1 MNIKSYTAALV
12 RKARSNFYYAFVF
25 LPRAKRDAIFATYA
39 FSRYTD
45 DLVDDAASRESAARN
60 LSDWRAETHACFD
73 GRPRHPIT
81 TNLYK
86 SLKHFKVPQ
95 EHFLKLIDG
104 VEMDLVKN
112 RYQTFGDLYEY
123 CYRVA
128 SIVGLICIEIF
139 GYTRRSSR
147 DYAVNLG
154 IAFQLT
160 NILRDIKTDAL
171 RDRIYLPQEDL
182 RRFNY
187 PEKDLFAG
195 ISTSGFRNLMQFQ
208 CGRAWSYYKK
218 AAQCLPEEDRR
229 SLFSAEIMGRIY
241 SRLLRRIEAVNY
253 NVYKYPIRVNNLKKL
268 GIALELCLRSR
279 IGIREKSPWVT

>member
-25 LPRAKRDAIFATYA
+25 LPRTKRDAIFATYA
-39 FSRYTD
+39 FSRHTD
-45 DLVDDAASRESAARN
+45 DLVDDAASRETAARN
-60 LSDWRAETHACFD
+60 LSNWRAETHACFD
-73 GRPRHPIT
+73 GRPQHPIT
-81 TNLYK
+81 ANLHK
-86 SLKHFKVPQ
+86 ALKHFKIPK

-139 GYTRRSSR
+139 GYTKRASQ

-154 IAFQLT
+154 IALQLT
-160 NILRDIKTDAL
+160 NILRDIKTDAS
-171 RDRIYLPQEDL
+171 RDRIYLPLEDL
-182 RRFNY
+182 KRFNY
-187 PEKDLFAG
+187 PENDLFAG
-195 ISTSGFRNLMQFQ
+195 ISTSRFRNLMQFQ
-208 CGRAWSYYKK
+208 CRRARSYYKK
-218 AAQCLPEEDRR
+218 AAQCLPEEDRQ
-229 SLFSAEIMGRIY
+229 SLFPAEIMGCIY
-241 SRLLRRIEAVNY
+241 SRLLSRIEAVNY
-253 NVYKYPIRVNNLKKL
+253 NVYHHPIRVNNLNKL

-279 IGIREKSPWVT
+279 VGTREKSP